1 MLFGR
6 GSYDPFRVNDGEA
19 ARELG
24 CGLDIDPSY
33 LETPPSFKPHSLPR
47 LHNDLIHV
55 SAIPIRC
62 HPSRLTGFYLTP
74 SLALVEFQK
83 EGSIR

>member
-33 LETPPSFKPHSLPR
+33 LETPPSFKPHTA
-47 LHNDLIHV
+47 
-55 SAIPIRC
+55 SA
-62 HPSRLTGFYLTP
+62 
-74 SLALVEFQK
+74 AQ
-83 EGSIR
+83 